1 MASIDS
7 EDMTKQAQHIWS
19 MLDDLAAQNPEAYRK
34 FIDKHVTEGKQ
45 AMSPPEPHMCVR
57 TVVKQQA
64 NHNVLFIN
72 IMEWPRI
79 PAPKSD
85 EDPIPTLGGS
95 LFTVSDEDGSTVTV
109 VPVAFNPKVLQ
120 DYGIDSSLMEEQRLL
135 INLAIDYIEDQ
146 NKVTLSPDF
155 VVLPKS
161 TICKGPVAKSKD
173 VLLKKVGG
181 QDTHFSNRLGD
192 LEKTLGPLAAVCKD
206 ALLTDLSSVISQDSV
221 GANAK
226 LEKDSP
232 SSQPELRLPGEK
244 VKPGVK
250 LIEELHSTETQLVCP
265 DSTMDVVTNDSSKLL
280 VIRIHLPGISSVSE
294 CSLEISEDDLYLLVP
309 NRYELNLPFP
319 QGTVALCD
327 KQSAKFS
334 KRTSLLTLTVP
345 IAA

>member
-1 MASIDS
+1 MASNDS
-7 EDMTKQAQHIWS
+7 ENMMKQAQHIWS

-34 FIDKHVTEGKQ
+34 FIDKHLTEGKQ

-57 TVVKQQA
+57 TVIKQHT
-64 NHNVLFIN
+64 NHDVLFIN
-72 IMEWPRI
+72 IMEWSRI
-79 PAPKSD
+79 PPPKSD

-95 LFTVSDEDGSTVTV
+95 LFTISDDDGSSVTV

-135 INLAIDYIEDQ
+135 VNLAMAYIEDQ
-146 NKVTLSPDF
+146 NKVTVSHDF

-161 TICKGPVAKSKD
+161 TKCKGPVAKSED
-173 VLLKKVGG
+173 VLLRKVSG
-181 QDTHFSNRLGD
+181 QDTHFSNKLGE
-192 LEKTLGPLAAVCKD
+192 LEKAFGPLATGCKD
-206 ALLTDLSSVISQDSV
+206 ALLTDLSSAISQEDV
-221 GANAK
+221 GDNAELQK
-226 LEKDSP
+226 ALS

-250 LIEELHSTETQLVCP
+250 LIEELRSTETHLVCP
-265 DSTMDVVTNDSSKLL
+265 DCTMDVISNDSSKLL
-280 VIRIHLPGISSVSE
+280 IIRIHLPGISSVSE
-294 CSLEISEDDLYLLVP
+294 CSLEISDDDLYLLVP

-319 QGTVALCD
+319 EGTVALCD

>member
-1 MASIDS
+1 MASNDS
-7 EDMTKQAQHIWS
+7 EDVMKQAQHIWS
-19 MLDDLAAQNPEAYRK
+19 MLDDLSAQNPEAYRK
-34 FIDKHVTEGKQ
+34 FINKHLTEGKQ

-57 TVVKQQA
+57 TVIKQPA

-85 EDPIPTLGGS
+85 EDPIPTLGGL
-95 LFTVSDEDGSTVTV
+95 LFTVADDDGSTVTV

-146 NKVTLSPDF
+146 NKVTLSRDF
-155 VVLPKS
+155 LVLPRC
-161 TICKGPVAKSKD
+161 TLCKGPVAKSKE

-181 QDTHFSNRLGD
+181 QDTSFSNRLGD
-192 LEKTLGPLAAVCKD
+192 LEKTLGPLAAGCKD
-206 ALLTDLSSVISQDSV
+206 ALLTDLSSDSV
-221 GANAK
+221 GANAE
-226 LEKDSP
+226 LEKDAS

-244 VKPGVK
+244 AKPGVK
-250 LIEELHSTETQLVCP
+250 LIEELHSTETHLVCP
-265 DSTMDVVTNDSSKLL
+265 DSTMDVVNNDFSKQLI
-280 VIRIHLPGISSVSE
+280 IRIHLPGISSVSE

-319 QGTVALCD
+319 KGAIALSD

-345 IAA
+345 IAN